1 MTYVHIAKGGN
12 SMENVFKE
20 NVDGETKLKQ
30 YFVCGYAHYCV
41 QKRNLAQI
49 IQILGTA
56 LTT

>member
-1 MTYVHIAKGGN
+1 M
-12 SMENVFKE
+12 SEE

-30 YFVCGYAHYCV
+30 YFVCGYAHYSV